1 MHNTLGIKLV
11 TRLWVGLSHL
21 REHKLRHN
29 FQDSLDPF
37 CNSDR
42 HLETTIH
49 FFLHCSIYSNQRKTV
64 FEKISNINR
73 SLLNQNDSI
82 IVETLFFGSNGL
94 NGEKNAW
101 IIESTIEYY
110 NHGKVHNTIVMNPFK
125 QITTFLEISNWFWI
139 TLCHNFQLL
148 GCSIYI

>member
-1 MHNTLGIKLV
+1 M
-11 TRLWVGLSHL
+11 
-21 REHKLRHN
+21 
-29 FQDSLDPF
+29 
-37 CNSDR
+37 
-42 HLETTIH
+42 
-49 FFLHCSIYSNQRKTV
+49 

-73 SLLNQNDSI
+73 SLLNQNDST

-125 QITTFLEISNWFWI
+125 QITTFLEISN
-139 TLCHNFQLL
+139 
-148 GCSIYI
+148 

>member
-1 MHNTLGIKLV
+1 MNT
-11 TRLWVGLSHL
+11 
-21 REHKLRHN
+21 
-29 FQDSLDPF
+29 SLDTIF
-37 CNSDR
+37 KTLCNR
-42 HLETTIH
+42 PILQ
-49 FFLHCSIYSNQRKTV
+49 QRSASWNNNSLLSPLLNLLKSKKTV
-64 FEKISNINR
+64 FEKISKNNR

-82 IVETLFFGSNGL
+82 IVETLLFGSNGL

-101 IIESTIEYY
+101 TIELTIEYY
-110 NHGKVHNTIVMNPFK
+110 NHGKAHNTIVMNPFK